1 MKTAK
6 PENEEMRSH
15 YNRKDLGK
23 GVRGK
28 YYADYQTSHN
38 LVRLKPEVAQ
48 AFPSEEA
55 VNEALMAL
63 IKIAQLSTSK
73 PL

>member
-6 PENEEMRSH
+6 QENEEMRSH
-15 YNRKDLGK
+15 YNREDLGK

-28 YYADYQTSHN
+28 YYADYQSSHN

-63 IKIAQLSTSK
+63 IKIAQLSVPK
-73 PL
+73 LL

>member
-6 PENEEMRSH
+6 SHDEMRPH
-15 YNRKDLGK
+15 YKREDLGV

-28 YYADYQTSHN
+28 YYAEYQTSHN

-55 VNEALMAL
+55 VNEALLAL
-63 IKIAQLSTSK
+63 IKIAQASTVKNLS
-73 PL
+73 